1 MNFSRKYLKFPQS
14 NRCFMSKSRLNF
26 RSILLLLLG
35 LFLFSS
41 GQQHLYSQDSP
52 KNKVRI
58 KAYYFKVMDKE
69 IYFDISA
76 SSKIG
81 KDNVDVSNI
90 KLTVF
95 NEYDDEKVEIGTTT
109 TDMKGESRFVVK
121 DLNSIKSDSTAT
133 YNILISFKG
142 NDAFKRA
149 SKRVS
154 FKDAE
159 IEAKVITKDSLNYIT
174 AVLKDTS
181 KDSLITDASLT
192 VQVQRLFQ
200 PLFIGEEFNITDK
213 NGTIIVPIEKGI
225 PGIDGILN
233 IEVVLSDSE
242 EYGTVKDIVMA
253 PVGVPIVDESTFDQR
268 TMWSPRNKTPLF
280 LLVFPNLIII
290 GMWSLIIYLTFNLF
304 KISKSKF

>member
-1 MNFSRKYLKFPQS
+1 MNFSKKYLEFPQS
-14 NRCFMSKSRLNF
+14 NECSMSKSRLNF
-26 RSILLLLLG
+26 RSISLMLLG
-35 LFLFSS
+35 IFLFSS
-41 GQQHLYSQDSP
+41 GHQHLYSQESP

-58 KAYYFKVMDKE
+58 KAYYVKVMDKE

-76 SSKIG
+76 SSKID

-90 KLTVF
+90 ELTVF
-95 NEYDDEKVEIGTTT
+95 NEYDDEKVELGTTT
-109 TDMKGESRFVVK
+109 TNMNGESRFVIK
-121 DLNSIKSDSTAT
+121 DLNSIKADSTNT

-149 SKRVS
+149 FKRIS

-159 IEAKVITKDSLNYIT
+159 IEAKVIRKDSVNYIT

-181 KDSLITDASLT
+181 KDSLIADVSLT

-200 PLFIGEEFNITDK
+200 PLFIGEEFNITDDF
-213 NGTIIVPIEKGI
+213 GTIIVPIEEGI
-225 PGIDGILN
+225 PGVDGILN

-242 EYGTVKDIVMA
+242 EYGTVKNIVMA

-268 TMWSPRNKTPLF
+268 KMWSPRNKTPIF
-280 LLVFPNLIII
+280 LLVFPNLIIF
-290 GMWSLIIYLTFNLF
+290 GMWSLILYLTFNLF
-304 KISKSKF
+304 KISKS